1 MPELAYVNGEIIEIH
16 KAMVPIEDRG
26 YQFGDAVYEFI
37 ASYNGRMFCLEE
49 HLDRL
54 ELSMVGLEFP
64 PMDRD
69 MIRSAVLK
77 LFEAAAIPRAGL
89 YIQIS
94 RGVAPRNHQFPEA
107 ARHQFI
113 MTIRPVTEKPPELRE
128 NGATAITIEDLRW
141 GRCNWKTVQ
150 LLPNVLAKQKAVA
163 AGVFDAIFVTT
174 EGVVREA
181 TSSNVAIVKD
191 GMLITHPLTP
201 DILPGITRRVVL
213 DLCQELRIPAKERFY
228 KTDEL
233 YGADEAFLT
242 GTITEVLPIVRV
254 DNKAINTARV
264 GPVARRLAA
273 ALREL
278 TEA

>member
-1 MPELAYVNGEIIEIH
+1 MPELAYVNGEIMEIH

-26 YQFGDAVYEFI
+26 YQFGDAVYEFV

-69 MIRSAVLK
+69 LIRSAVLK

-94 RGVAPRNHQFPEA
+94 RGVAPRNHPFPEA
-107 ARHQFI
+107 AGHQFI
-113 MTIRPVTEKPPELRE
+113 MTIRPVTEKPTELRE
-128 NGATAITIEDLRW
+128 NGATAITTEDLRW

-201 DILPGITRRVVL
+201 NILPGITRRVVL
-213 DLCQELRIPAKERFY
+213 DLCRELRIPVKERFY

-242 GTITEVLPIVRV
+242 GTITEVLPIVKV
-254 DNKAINTARV
+254 DNKAINTATV

-273 ALREL
+273 ALRERAE
-278 TEA
+278 T